1 MCESLAASPG
11 DDVSRKSNAVFV
23 FDVPAG
29 CERDTRAEFS
39 TARFH
44 YRAAAQREC
53 VCERAREVLLLTE
66 EMDASAVVKEVARI
80 LLVATPKC
88 YNNVTQ
94 MRVKAFIRRSDTR
107 L

>member
-1 MCESLAASPG
+1 MCVSLAASPG

-44 YRAAAQREC
+44 YRAAA
-53 VCERAREVLLLTE
+53 REVLLLTE
-66 EMDASAVVKEVARI
+66 EMDASAVAKEVARI